1 VQQVDMTDRA
11 FGIEGPLYPQRTL
24 VADAGQRGAST
35 ARLQMQ
41 IDGRLP
47 QSLLTVGLAVVLV

>member
-1 VQQVDMTDRA
+1 MTDRA